1 MIVNTAY
8 MYMSRKPVIKD
19 FPLWE
24 NGKLNVSMA
33 GSSSG
38 ATFISAQNKV
48 RIGNNS
54 YATFTMDATNYSKLK
69 VNANSY
75 GEAIIGVYIL
85 PGPVNTKTYT
95 IPASATDFEYEIPSA
110 YRGPNLKIQIESNA
124 TLFLNS
130 AVLTN

>member
-8 MYMSRKPVIKD
+8 MYMGAAPVAKD

-24 NGKLNVSMA
+24 NGKLNVSMT
-33 GSSSG
+33 GSSG
-38 ATFISAQNKV
+38 AAFLAAQNKV
-48 RIGNNS
+48 RIGNSS
-54 YATFTMDATNYSKLK
+54 YATFTMDASNYSKLR

-75 GEAIIGVYIL
+75 GQANIGVYIL

-95 IPASATDFEYEIPSA
+95 IPASATDFEYEIPQA
-110 YRGPNLKIQIESNA
+110 YRRPNLKIQIESNA